1 MGVCCCFDLGDVRVP
16 GLYSL
21 VLVRLLVVEGSG
33 EICAAADLVSRPP
46 FAGVTGAGGGGMVL
60 IDLFL
65 PVSSMKLEGV
75 WAAADFHGGE
85 GGPLNFRFLEGF
97 RSWRT
102 SLLKVESELRFWAV
116 SVSTCRGLVVLELLR
131 VAGRWPFRSF

>member
-1 MGVCCCFDLGDVRVP
+1 MTAGLRDEEATVVANLPVLRVRDFGFEGFGAVVGVCCCFDLGDVRVP

-21 VLVRLLVVEGSG
+21 VLVRLLVEVSG
-33 EICAAADLVSRPP
+33 VICAAADLVSRPP
-46 FAGVTGAGGGGMVL
+46 FAGVTGEGGGGMVL

-85 GGPLNFRFLEGF
+85 GGPFNFRFLDGF
-97 RSWRT
+97 RS
-102 SLLKVESELRFWAV
+102 
-116 SVSTCRGLVVLELLR
+116 
-131 VAGRWPFRSF
+131 